1 MADEARRPEE
11 NEDDTP
17 RTTMAEHEAT
27 YNAFLTLMK
36 WGIGIVALVLI
47 GMAIFLV

>member
-11 NEDDTP
+11 TDEEHP

-36 WGIGIVALVLI
+36 WGIAIVVLILI
-47 GMAIFLV
+47 GMAVFLL